1 MVNRIQDLQDSRNS
15 DNKNEFV
22 EQNNM
27 ASMCEQDDT
36 KKLDQSK
43 AVFNDRINYNS
54 KLTL

>member
-15 DNKNEFV
+15 DNQNEFV

-36 KKLDQSK
+36 KKIRPK
-43 AVFNDRINYNS
+43 
-54 KLTL
+54 